1 MVLFLLMWR
10 RRSNTKTDRPAMR
23 AASSPPTTPA
33 AIMEKPDALKDRRK
47 QIYISKT
54 ETKFE
59 KERWGGQDNV
69 IIFSMTDFTASTHL
83 IFRQP
88 ARPGPVH
95 LENKATLALWLRN
108 TIRLMEDFQTI
119 AHKITYTHTHWYIR
133 MFYHILL
140 VLRSTP
146 VSLKYSPVQR

>member
-33 AIMEKPDALKDRRK
+33 AIMEKPDVLKDRRK

-54 ETKFE
+54 ETKFR
-59 KERWGGQDNV
+59 KNDMGGRGGGEDNV

-83 IFRQP
+83 IF
-88 ARPGPVH
+88 
-95 LENKATLALWLRN
+95 
-108 TIRLMEDFQTI
+108 
-119 AHKITYTHTHWYIR
+119 
-133 MFYHILL
+133 
-140 VLRSTP
+140 
-146 VSLKYSPVQR
+146 